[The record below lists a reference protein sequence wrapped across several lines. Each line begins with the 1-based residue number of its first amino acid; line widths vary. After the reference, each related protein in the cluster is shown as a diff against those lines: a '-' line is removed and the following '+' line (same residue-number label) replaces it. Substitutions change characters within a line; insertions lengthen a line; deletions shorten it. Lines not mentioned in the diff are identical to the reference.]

1 MDSTTTI
8 SRSSETNT
16 LNDFF
21 TNDISLQMSKVNEYY
36 LLAGTGAFIFII
48 LVIIVIQIGKRL
60 KSANKK
66 SLYQRKSNERQTCD
80 ENVNRPPN
88 DHSKNYLNITSS
100 NHFSHLYKRMDA
112 VYHEID
118 DSLELMPVTPSNDRS
133 INIED
138 YNLPTSKEN
147 SICKDLKI
155 DDSNARDSELYVL
168 ASAENTCPDTNNGGY
183 LHPALVRAN
192 IETEIKE
199 DNHSYI
205 DVTG

>member
-1 MDSTTTI
+1 MDSTITI

-16 LNDFF
+16 LNDFLN
-21 TNDISLQMSKVNEYY
+21 NDRSLQMSKVNEYY
-36 LLAGTGAFIFII
+36 LLAGAGAFFFII

-60 KSANKK
+60 KSAPKK
-66 SLYQRKSNERQTCD
+66 SVYQRKSKCD
-80 ENVNRPPN
+80 ETINRPPN
-88 DHSKNYLNITSS
+88 DHSKKYLNITSS
-100 NHFSHLYKRMDA
+100 NHFSHLYKHMDA

-118 DSLELMPVTPSNDRS
+118 DSLELMPATPSYNTS
-133 INIED
+133 INVED
-138 YNLPTSKEN
+138 HNLPTSKEN

-155 DDSNARDSELYVL
+155 DYFNAGASELYVL
-168 ASAENTCPDTNNGGY
+168 ANAENTSPDTNNGGY

-199 DNHSYI
+199 NNHSYI